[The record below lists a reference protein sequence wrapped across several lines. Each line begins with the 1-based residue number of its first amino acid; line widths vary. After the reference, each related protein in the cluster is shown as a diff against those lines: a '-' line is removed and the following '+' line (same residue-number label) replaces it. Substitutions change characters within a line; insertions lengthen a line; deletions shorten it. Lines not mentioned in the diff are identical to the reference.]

1 MYGKN
6 HTHYVAVDD
15 KSKGRILKRGLAKRF
30 ESALNSF
37 ALDEKSVILDTET
50 TGLSRTD
57 QLIEICILDFQGNIL
72 LNERVKPGPGRKV
85 SKGASEV
92 HGIKDRDLKNCRSW
106 PDVYKDYVEITAG
119 KNIIA
124 YNVSFDRRIIRQTCE
139 AYGLT
144 MKRRKWHCLMLA
156 FSELAGR
163 RRYFDGEWDYRWHKL
178 DTAAWAFD
186 VQPNDDAHSAL
197 GDCKT
202 TLAVALG
209 FLNFDPENSLPSDDE
224 DTIEAPKQTS
234 GCAQWFFV
242 MSLAFMVFI
251 IYVSPN

>member
-6 HTHYVAVDD
+6 HTHYVGVDD

-37 ALDEKSVILDTET
+37 TLDENSVILDTET

-57 QLIEICILDFQGNIL
+57 QLIEICILDFQGNVL
-72 LNERVKPGPGRKV
+72 LNERVKPSVKV

-92 HGIKDRDLKNCRSW
+92 HGIKKRHLKRCRSW
-106 PDVYKDYVEITAG
+106 PDVYKDYVEITTG
-119 KNIIA
+119 KNIVA

-144 MKRRKWHCLMLA
+144 MKRRKWRCLMLA

-163 RRYFDGEWDYRWHKL
+163 RRYFDGDWDYRWHKL
-178 DTAAWAFD
+178 DTVAWVFD
-186 VQPNDDAHSAL
+186 VPPNDDAHSAL

-202 TLAVALG
+202 TLMVARE

-224 DTIEAPKQTS
+224 DTIEDPKQTI
-234 GCAQWFFV
+234 GCAGFIWFV
-242 MSLAFMVFI
+242 MVVAFLIWV
-251 IYVSPN
+251 VPG